1 MPDPVL
7 ALTTT
12 QALWLGLAGASAVVL
27 TQIVIAGERHAWP
40 WEANKLRY
48 FVVSSVARLLLG
60 CGLAALFQ
68 MSHQI
73 SGIFGALFVG
83 VGAPVIVSRLL
94 ALTNEQQVLAD
105 VAVNGVASQSDPPAV
120 SPAARAK
127 PARQV
132 KGGRR

>member
-1 MPDPVL
+1 MPDPAP
-7 ALTTT
+7 ALTTA

-48 FVVSSVARLLLG
+48 YIVSSVARLILG

-94 ALTNEQQVLAD
+94 ALTNEQQALAD
-105 VAVNGVASQSDPPAV
+105 GAVDGVLSRSEPSMDSRVA
-120 SPAARAK
+120 AK
-127 PARQV
+127 PTRQV